1 MRLLPVILCPFCG
14 FSHVFLSLHLV
25 HRPGRRRSRRLT
37 SVILRVRTTGLKRAF
52 YNRLRSFAS
61 HLIIV
66 VVSLVFGRRDQC
78 SRRACRHQAGSGSA
92 IQVRV
97 PVGVRMRV
105 QKRDKGSLFGL
116 LRACRTLN
124 FRPGYRNNVIPR
136 PNSRHKMSGRCSAQT

>member
-1 MRLLPVILCPFCG
+1 MWV
-14 FSHVFLSLHLV
+14 FSRFLVSSPGASW
-25 HRPGRRRSRRLT
+25 PGRRRSRRLT
-37 SVILRVRTTGLKRAF
+37 SIFLRVRTSGLKRAF
-52 YNRLRSFAS
+52 YDRLRSFAS